1 MAMRLLSAGDSN
13 TKLRKSG
20 VNLDGYLIFGL
31 SLRPHAGSGFN
42 VCPHATDGCIEACVL
57 EHAGMSNV
65 PSVRDARSR
74 KTQLF
79 FENRE
84 QFLELLN
91 KDLRS
96 AMRQAQRRAL
106 QAVFRLNIASDLPWE
121 KYIDMS
127 EFGDAVFYDY
137 SKYPASTHR
146 YDNLPDNY
154 YLTYSYNEQSTARD
168 VNRIL
173 KTGSNVAIVFDTV
186 YNPSQHDI
194 RALPTTHKIGRTTHK
209 VIDGDVHDIRLPWH
223 DGRGV
228 IVGLRGKGG
237 RDIVR
242 TGVASGFIVPTIG
255 GVASLA

>member
-1 MAMRLLSAGDSN
+1 MTMRLLSPGDSN

-20 VNLDGYLIFGL
+20 ANLDGYLIFGL
-31 SLRPHAGSGFN
+31 SLRPHTGSGFN

-57 EHAGMSNV
+57 EHAGLSNV
-65 PSVRDARSR
+65 PSVRDARTR

-79 FENRE
+79 FEHRE
-84 QFLELLN
+84 QFLELLT
-91 KDLRS
+91 KDIRL
-96 AMRQAQRRAL
+96 AIRQAQRRAL

-121 KYIDMS
+121 KYIDMT
-127 EFGDAVFYDY
+127 EFGDSVFYDY

-146 YDNLPDNY
+146 YDTLPDNY
-154 YLTYSYNEQSTARD
+154 HLTYSYNENSEARD

-186 YNPSQHDI
+186 WNPSQHEIGD
-194 RALPTTHKIGRTTHK
+194 LPDTHTIGRTTHQ

-223 DGRGV
+223 DGQGV

-237 RDIVR
+237 RGIVR
-242 TGVASGFIVPTIG
+242 TGVASGFIIPTIG
-255 GVASLA
+255 GVASAA

>member
-1 MAMRLLSAGDSN
+1 MVMKLLSPGDSN

-31 SLRPHAGSGFN
+31 SLRPHAGSGHN

-79 FENRE
+79 FEHRE
-84 QFLELLN
+84 QFLKLLN
-91 KDLRS
+91 DDIRR
-96 AMRQAQRRAL
+96 AIRQAQRRAL
-106 QAVFRLNIASDLPWE
+106 QAAIRLNVASDLPFE
-121 KYIDMS
+121 KYINMS

-137 SKYPASTHR
+137 SKYPAATHR
-146 YDNLPDNY
+146 YDNLPANY
-154 YLTYSYNEQSTARD
+154 HLTYSYNENSDARD

-173 KTGSNVAIVFDTV
+173 KTGSNVAVVFDTV

-194 RALPTTHKIGRTTHK
+194 RALPTTHTIGRTTHK
-209 VIDGDVHDIRLPWH
+209 VVDGDVHDIRLPWH

-242 TGVASGFIVPTIG
+242 RGVESWFIVPTIG
-255 GVASLA
+255 GVASAA